1 MGKINNYQT
10 DTPNPGDKILGSEE
24 STGATKNF
32 TAQSIADLGR
42 STKIYRAFLSQSGTN
57 DPVAVVVPGNTII
70 GSFTYI
76 GVGTYTFYSNGSFD
90 NVKAACIVDISGAE
104 GTTYEFNV
112 VDENQASFK
121 TYYNGTLANGL
132 MLDLFIE
139 ITTYEV

>member
-10 DTPNPGDKILGSEE
+10 HTPAPGDKILGSE
-24 STGATKNF
+24 STNGATKNF

-42 STKIYRAFLSQSGTN
+42 STKVYRAFLTQSGTSAPTALLPN
-57 DPVAVVVPGNTII
+57 GNTITASWAYNNV
-70 GSFTYI
+70 GAYI
-76 GVGTYTFYSNGSFD
+76 IYSNGSFD
-90 NVKAACIVDISGAE
+90 NVKVACIVDVSGAE

-121 TYYNGTLANGL
+121 TYYNGTLSNGQ
-132 MLDLFIE
+132 MLDVFIE